1 MEAAK
6 SQSCPRERHEH
17 VLINGVYSC
26 RYQLRPLQKRKVT
39 SVGQYTGQRDSHG
52 GEPFK
57 GRWAAG
63 DIELASRC
71 PALVEYLT
79 EREDEEGRAR
89 TTSTLLVAA
98 EDGVWKVCLTD
109 RASPTGNWD
118 YKAWKSGD
126 TIMEALMA
134 LDRDLQENTL
144 EWRKFPK
151 WKPPTRR

>member
-1 MEAAK
+1 MDAAETA
-6 SQSCPRERHEH
+6 SCPRYWHEH
-17 VLINGVYSC
+17 VIINGAISC
-26 RYQLRPLQKRKVT
+26 RFKVRPAPRRKVIL
-39 SVGQYTGQRDSHG
+39 VGQFTNQRDG
-52 GEPFK
+52 ARGEPFR

-63 DIELASRC
+63 DIELAARC

-89 TTSTLLVAA
+89 TTSTLLIAA
-98 EDGVWKVCLTD
+98 EDGLWKVCLTD

-126 TIMEALMA
+126 SIAAALEA
-134 LDRDLQENTL
+134 LDRDLQANEV

-151 WKPPTRR
+151 WKPPVKR